1 METIIIFI
9 LIGLVY
15 VLGNICI
22 LQNAI
27 IKSHYRDFDEAQN
40 RVWKLQDKYGI
51 NDEDIRECFHF
62 EDKQ

>member
-9 LIGLVY
+9 LGGLAY

-40 RVWKLQDKYGI
+40 RVVNSWDKT
-51 NDEDIRECFHF
+51 
-62 EDKQ
+62 